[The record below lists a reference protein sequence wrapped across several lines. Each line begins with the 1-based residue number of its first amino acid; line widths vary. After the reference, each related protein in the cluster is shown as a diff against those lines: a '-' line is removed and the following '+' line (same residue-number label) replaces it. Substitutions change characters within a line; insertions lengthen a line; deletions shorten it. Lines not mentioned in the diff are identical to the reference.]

1 MTTPRTPNQP
11 TPAPYWQKRGI
22 KAKTLWPLSQLFN
35 GARYLRAYWLNEIKT
50 PWQAPVPVVIVGNIT
65 AGGAGKTPT
74 SIALIF
80 HLLNQGLKP
89 AVISRG
95 YGRIKPER
103 CLEVRSNTAALDA
116 GDEPLLIKRRTGVPV
131 FVAAQRTRAIKS
143 LLEQYPQTDVI
154 IGDDGLQHYALGR
167 DIEIIVFDDRGIG
180 NGWLL
185 PAGPLREPLER
196 AQQADLILYNAQEP
210 STPLPGYMANRILG
224 GYLPLSQWLQE
235 QTIRSKLLPGIAPPE
250 LPWYPM
256 LKLHALQQQKHISIG
271 AAAGIGNPE
280 RFFSMLQAQQITLDQ
295 TLPLPDHYDYPSH
308 SFDTINTDII
318 LITEKDAAKCASFE
332 TDTRLHVVT
341 LKYEPEPAF
350 FTRFDELLEKARVK
364 RLTQPGI

>member
-1 MTTPRTPNQP
+1 MTIPRTPNQP
-11 TPAPYWQKRGI
+11 SQKPFWQKRGI

-35 GARYLRAYWLNEIKT
+35 GVRYLRAYWLNQVKT

-74 SIALIF
+74 TIALIT
-80 HLLNQGLKP
+80 HLLNQGFKP

-103 CLEVRSNTAALDA
+103 CLEVRNNTAALDA

-180 NGWLL
+180 NGWLI

-196 AQQADLILYNAQEP
+196 AKQADLILYNAQQP
-210 STPLPGYMANRILG
+210 STRLPGYMANRTLG
-224 GYLPLSQWLQE
+224 GYLRLSDWLQE
-235 QTIRSKLLPGIAPPE
+235 QTLRANLLSGITPPQ
-250 LPWYPM
+250 LPWLPM
-256 LKLHALQQQKHISIG
+256 QNLYTLQHEKRISIA
-271 AAAGIGNPE
+271 AAAGIGDPA
-280 RFFSMLQAQQITLDQ
+280 RFFNMLQAQQITLAQ
-295 TLPLPDHYDYPSH
+295 TQPLPDHYDYPAH
-308 SFDTINTDII
+308 SFDTINADII
-318 LITEKDAAKCASFE
+318 LITEKDAAKCAAFKA
-332 TDTRLHVVT
+332 DKRLHVVT
-341 LKYEPEPAF
+341 LSYEPEQAF
-350 FTRFDELLEKARVK
+350 FNRFDELLEETRVK
-364 RLTQPGI
+364 RLAH